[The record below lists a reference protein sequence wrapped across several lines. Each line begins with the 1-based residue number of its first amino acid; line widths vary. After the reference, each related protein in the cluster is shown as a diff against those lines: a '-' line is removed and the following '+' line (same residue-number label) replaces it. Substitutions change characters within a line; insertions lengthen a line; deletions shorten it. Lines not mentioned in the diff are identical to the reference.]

1 MAQSKRI
8 IVDVESD
15 LYVDF
20 DEFDGKTPDQIIET
34 MKDYAIAYP
43 GRDFYFHIHRYG
55 YDGGK
60 DLTLRERRLENDKEF
75 NDRIKAE
82 KKAKE
87 EKVQKKADKEA
98 KELAEFIRLKKKFE
112 KM

>member
-1 MAQSKRI
+1 MNKRKI
-8 IVDVESD
+8 LDVDAN

-20 DEFDGKTPDQIIET
+20 DEFDGKTPEQIIET
-34 MKDYAIAYP
+34 MKVYAVDYP
-43 GRDFYFHIHRYG
+43 GRDLYFHIHRYG

-60 DLTLRERRLENDKEF
+60 ELTLRERRLENDKEF
-75 NDRIKAE
+75 NARIAAE
-82 KKAKE
+82 KKAKDA
-87 EKVQKKADKEA
+87 KRQLKADKEA